1 MGSKMIGG
9 WEGQKVFL
17 KNYKKIT
24 PIILSGLVV
33 FTVRDGEKVGGGA
46 GAVGDD
52 GRFQKGFF

>member
-1 MGSKMIGG
+1 MIGG